1 MGFVVLVALGLYL
14 LISIGVVRGAVV
26 YARKSGKSA
35 IRWGFGAALLM
46 YLIPFWDWIPTV
58 AMHRY
63 YCATEAGFWIYK
75 TPEQWKQENPGVMET
90 LVSSSSDARNPDWPD
105 EDWRGMKITGIN
117 QRFGMLRIDH
127 LRNSTEGELFI
138 NVWRWQ
144 TDVLDKHTG
153 EVLARQV
160 DFSSGNGNIGGEP
173 PLKFWLQ
180 SWYCNNNADRS
191 SQFNVFLNQIKGAK
205 K

>member
-1 MGFVVLVALGLYL
+1 MGFVVFVALGLYL
-14 LISIGVVRGAVV
+14 LISIGVVKGAVV

-35 IRWGFGAALLM
+35 IRWGLGAALVM

-63 YCATEAGFWIYK
+63 YCATEAGFWVYK

-90 LVSSSSDARNPDWPD
+90 LVSSSSDAHYPNWPD
-105 EDWRGMKITGIN
+105 EDWRGKKISGIN
-117 QRFGMLRIDH
+117 QRFGMLHNDH
-127 LRNSTEGELFI
+127 LRNPAEGELFV

-144 TDVLDKHTG
+144 IDVLDKQTG
-153 EVLARQV
+153 EVLARQI

-180 SWYCNNNADRS
+180 SWRCNNNADRS
-191 SQFNVFLNQIKGAK
+191 SQFGVFLSQITGAK